1 MGKLKVLNGVDFSVN
16 EGEKVGIIGESGCGK
31 TTTMKS
37 ILRILAT
44 NAVVEGGEILFRGNK
59 MLSLDK
65 KKLNDVRRKNL
76 TMIFQDPTSAL
87 NPVFK
92 VSSILGDVIKAS
104 GNIEGE
110 KATKQLIREKSL
122 DALKEVSLQDPERV
136 LDSYPFQLS
145 GGMRQRVCIAMSLAT
160 AKDLLIADEPTTN
173 LDVTIQDQVLRLM
186 KDLVDKKNLS
196 IILISHALGTI
207 RNTVDTV
214 YVMYGGCMIEAAATG
229 KLFSNPMHP
238 YTQGLLKSVPKLTG
252 AGFSEGIQGRIPDYI
267 DPPTGCRFHPR
278 CEYALEICKNEKPR
292 LLKADA
298 DNHRV
303 ACWLHNKR

>member
-1 MGKLKVLNGVDFSVN
+1 
-16 EGEKVGIIGESGCGK
+16 
-31 TTTMKS
+31 
-37 ILRILAT
+37 
-44 NAVVEGGEILFRGNK
+44 
-59 MLSLDK
+59 
-65 KKLNDVRRKNL
+65 
-76 TMIFQDPTSAL
+76 
-87 NPVFK
+87 
-92 VSSILGDVIKAS
+92 
-104 GNIEGE
+104 
-110 KATKQLIREKSL
+110 
-122 DALKEVSLQDPERV
+122 
-136 LDSYPFQLS
+136 
-145 GGMRQRVCIAMSLAT
+145 
-160 AKDLLIADEPTTN
+160 
-173 LDVTIQDQVLRLM
+173 
-186 KDLVDKKNLS
+186 
-196 IILISHALGTI
+196 LISHALGTI

-278 CEYALEICKNEKPR
+278 CEYALEICRKEKPR

>member
-1 MGKLKVLNGVDFSVN
+1 
-16 EGEKVGIIGESGCGK
+16 
-31 TTTMKS
+31 
-37 ILRILAT
+37 
-44 NAVVEGGEILFRGNK
+44 
-59 MLSLDK
+59 
-65 KKLNDVRRKNL
+65 
-76 TMIFQDPTSAL
+76 
-87 NPVFK
+87 
-92 VSSILGDVIKAS
+92 
-104 GNIEGE
+104 
-110 KATKQLIREKSL
+110 L
-122 DALKEVSLQDPERV
+122 DALKEVSLPDPERV

-186 KDLVDKKNLS
+186 KDLVTKKNLS

-214 YVMYGGCMIEAAATG
+214 YVMYAGTTIEAAETR

-252 AGFSEGIQGRIPDYI
+252 AGFSEGIKGRIPDYI

-278 CEYALEICKNEKPR
+278 CEYALEICRIEKPR